1 MSSSDPSLRLS
12 RPFLHLRA
20 GGRRRVLAALSVAL
34 LAAVLLGAAGTGL
47 SVYRSQQG
55 RLARSRADRAAAAS
69 VVQAALAR
77 AQSDGITAAQ
87 LRPVLAAEAA
97 LVSGRPIAPRL
108 GWFDNGEIGR
118 LQREAAGLRA
128 LVGRIDAVQATATLT
143 EREHVASI
151 LAEMDSAIAAARS
164 VGLDPAD
171 EVAFL
176 SDVRAGMSGADTPVQ
191 VDAAVASVRQR
202 TQDLEQRTEARR
214 AAEAAAAAAQ
224 AALEA
229 SRARAQAAM
238 ERADALV
245 AQAQRFPQL
254 QVQPW
259 VDAIAAQHPALA
271 AATTQDA
278 YDAVTTAV
286 DPPAD
291 SIAALLAARSHAYAA
306 MADAREVVQSAISS
320 KVDPGEVP
328 AQLDSL
334 QSRLDTTGT
343 APGFA
348 EIAGQATA
356 LVAPLEARLT
366 TATLGVG
373 KVILISLADQ
383 RLTAYQD
390 GATVLTTLV
399 TTGRPALPT
408 PSGSFVVLRKSHPW
422 LMHSDFPR
430 SSPYWYPD
438 SPVTYVLWFTNQGH
452 GIHDAP
458 WRGSYGPGTQAAGS
472 HGCVNVPFGAMRV
485 LFAWADVG
493 TRVVIR

>member
-1 MSSSDPSLRLS
+1 MSTSDLSRQVSRPSLRRRL
-12 RPFLHLRA
+12 
-20 GGRRRVLAALSVAL
+20 GGGRRVLATLSVAM
-34 LAAVLLGAAGTGL
+34 LAAVLLGAAGAGL
-47 SVYRSQQG
+47 SVYRGEQG
-55 RLARSRADRAAAAS
+55 RLARARADRAAAAS

-77 AQSDGITAAQ
+77 AQSDGITTAE
-87 LRPVLAAEAA
+87 LHPVLAAEAA
-97 LVSGRPIAPRL
+97 LVSGRPMASRL

-118 LQREAAGLRA
+118 LERQAAGLRA
-128 LVGRIDAVQATATLT
+128 LVGRIDAVQVAATHT
-143 EREHVASI
+143 EREHVATI
-151 LAEMDSAIAAARS
+151 LAEMDGAIAAARS

-171 EVAFL
+171 EAAFL
-176 SDVRAGMSGADTPVQ
+176 ASVRAGASAADTPAQ

-214 AAEAAAAAAQ
+214 AAAAAAAAAQ
-224 AALEA
+224 AALDA
-229 SRARAQAAM
+229 SRTRAQAAM
-238 ERADALV
+238 ERADGLV
-245 AQAQRFPQL
+245 AEAQRFPEL

-259 VDAIAAQHPALA
+259 VDAITAQHPALA

-278 YDAVTTAV
+278 YDSVTAAVE
-286 DPPAD
+286 PPAN
-291 SIAALLAARSHAYAA
+291 SIAALLAARSRAYAA
-306 MADAREVVQSAISS
+306 MANARQVVQSAISA

-328 AQLDSL
+328 TQLDSL
-334 QSRLDTTGT
+334 QARLDATGT
-343 APGFA
+343 AGGFVA
-348 EIAGQATA
+348 IAGQAAA

-366 TATLGVG
+366 TATLGAG

-390 GATVLTTLV
+390 GAVVLTSLV

-408 PSGSFVVLRKSHPW
+408 PAGTFVVLRKSHPW

-458 WRGSYGPGTQAAGS
+458 WRGTYGPGTQAAGS
-472 HGCVNVPFGAMRV
+472 HGCVNVPFAAMKV
-485 LFAWADVG
+485 LFDWAEVG

>member
-1 MSSSDPSLRLS
+1 MSTSDPSLPLTRSSLRSRL
-12 RPFLHLRA
+12 
-20 GGRRRVLAALSVAL
+20 GGPRRLLAVLSVTVV
-34 LAAVLLGAAGTGL
+34 AAVLLGAAGTALG
-47 SVYRSQQG
+47 VYRGQQG
-55 RLARSRADRAAAAS
+55 RLARARADRAVAAS
-69 VVQAALAR
+69 VIQAALAR
-77 AQSDGITAAQ
+77 AQSDGITTAE
-87 LRPVLAAEAA
+87 LHPVLAAEATLIA
-97 LVSGRPIAPRL
+97 GRPIAPRL

-118 LQREAAGLRA
+118 LQHEAAGLRA
-128 LVGRIDAVQATATLT
+128 LVGRIDAIQAEATHT

-164 VGLDPAD
+164 VGLDPSD
-171 EVAFL
+171 EAAFL
-176 SDVRAGMSGADTPVQ
+176 SGVRAGVSGAATPAQ
-191 VDAAVASVRQR
+191 VDAAVAAVRQR
-202 TQDLEQRTEARR
+202 AGDLEQRTDAKR
-214 AAEAAAAAAQ
+214 AADAAAQ
-224 AALEA
+224 AAQAALDA

-238 ERADALV
+238 GRADGLV

-259 VDAIAAQHPALA
+259 AEAIAAQHPVLA

-278 YDAVTTAV
+278 YDAVTAAV
-286 DPPAD
+286 DPPAN
-291 SIAALLAARSHAYAA
+291 SIAALLAARSRAYAA
-306 MADAREVVQSAISS
+306 MADARQVVQSAISY
-320 KVDPGEVP
+320 KVDPGQVP
-328 AQLDSL
+328 AQLDGL

-343 APGFA
+343 ASGFGD
-348 EIAGQATA
+348 IAGRVSA
-356 LVAPLEARLT
+356 LVAPLETRVM

-390 GATVLTTLV
+390 GVTVLTSLV

-408 PSGSFVVLRKSHPW
+408 PAGSFVVLRKSHPW

-472 HGCVNVPFGAMRV
+472 HGCVNVPFGSMKV